1 MKRRTSGRWIVAC
14 AGLTLL
20 GALRADPV
28 DLAGA
33 DLRIEAVGDLAA
45 AADGY
50 VNTADGTA
58 TLTLAFDDDV
68 PALPSVSGA
77 IRLVKLG
84 TGTVTFPEARTYTG
98 GTVVSNGF
106 LAVSEPAWL
115 GAEDGAVELAG
126 GGLSFARTT
135 GGEIKLL
142 RAVTVAPGTT
152 GTLCNAAGGDR
163 LGVGN
168 AYVSFR
174 NATLRLAR
182 TGDETKTAAFSIVRT
197 NNSNYNANGLA
208 TGGTLDV
215 GPGTTLGVWEGDV
228 FGGANHQADIT
239 LVVREGASVNSG
251 GNHTPL
257 TPKVVL
263 EGGSRLLT
271 SGSLRGGGESTAGV
285 ENLIRT
291 ASWKNYDFTR
301 TVTVVPGSLT
311 GASTAVVEA
320 ANVHLAPDTQ
330 EAVIDVRA
338 GAVLEVQA
346 SLWPAQNRTNRSL
359 RKRGA
364 GTLRLCRPL
373 NIGGALTVEAGT
385 LQLAEGTSLGA
396 VSSVTV
402 APEARVELTDGT
414 ALPLP
419 PSPVSPGGFLAT
431 AEVWFDATRLTDY
444 ADGETVRSVLNFG
457 TVGGSF
463 GAFPRSDVRRPTYAA
478 TALNGRPA
486 LYFPGGSGGGGL
498 FLDAYTNHTDQITIY
513 LAMQWDGWTDDDG
526 GANCRWHGAL
536 SLGPGQIE
544 GQIAQNQED
553 YGVPGVVYVQFD
565 QTFDLVNFRY
575 SDGVQQLYPKF
586 DGTPTAQEPIL
597 LGFARAGKEHVA
609 SSWWTDAYP
618 AFRRVA
624 GTAGMPDY
632 NIDCI
637 GLGTRL
643 AYATDAASGTAL
655 VKPNT
660 TRALRGWIGELL
672 VFSRALTDA
681 ERAYVERYLQRKWG
695 ASALEAVEAPAVETT
710 AEATV
715 TVSVPEGSEAAFGTQ
730 NGSRA
735 EDGTSARRLV
745 KGGTGTLAL
754 AGVVDA
760 YETVRAEAG
769 TLKPRAR
776 RGAASAAAV
785 WLDADDATTVEAD
798 DGGRIV
804 RVANKGSK
812 GGFFV
817 QNPLQ
822 AANAPTPCPLPTRG
836 TLGGRSALVFDGDAA
851 LALADAVPV
860 TTNRR
865 AVCLLAVCVRD
876 GFEATAGK
884 GYWGCP
890 FALYDTSRKTF
901 DDGNGYH
908 WEELDGMTKLYN
920 ADGAGHGYETPYR
933 CADGAP
939 YVFGHWEE
947 LNCGLFGFDYAL
959 PDGTLTNDCRVVGG
973 GPNTA
978 LLYDLVQLGGRCR
991 DGGVPQ
997 WYGTGNTNNRMWRG
1011 RIGELIIF
1019 DRSPSRDQVAETVA
1033 YLRKKWL
1040 GLGTGSVTPP
1050 TFLTG
1055 GETAEP
1061 APGTT
1066 VAWNGTAEPAPGTA
1080 AWNGTVESAPGTAV
1094 AWDVASGATLACDG
1108 APLTLGVVTLADGA
1122 TLARTDLADAAA
1134 FRLFDADSLTFG
1146 GTVAVSAP
1154 SFPSGDVTLL
1164 TAASVSGTPTW
1175 SLMGTGAGSRKVTR
1189 RGSSFVITAPGL
1201 CLLIR

>member
-1 MKRRTSGRWIVAC
+1 MKRRTRGRWIVAC
-14 AGLTLL
+14 AGLALL

-33 DLRIEAVGDLAA
+33 DLRVGAVGDL

-50 VNTADGTA
+50 VNTADAAA

-84 TGTVTFPEARTYTG
+84 TGTVTFPAARTYTG

-115 GAEDGAVELAG
+115 GAEEGTVELAG

-135 GGEIKLL
+135 GEEIKLL

-152 GTLCNAAGGDR
+152 GTLRNAAGGDR
-163 LGVGN
+163 LGFGN
-168 AYVSFR
+168 DYVSFKD
-174 NATLRLAR
+174 ATLRLAR
-182 TGDETKTAAFSIVRT
+182 AGDETKTAAFRIVRT
-197 NNSNYNANGLA
+197 NGSTYQGNGRA

-215 GPGTTLGVWEGDV
+215 GPGTTLDVSDGDV
-228 FGGANHQADIT
+228 FGGANHQVDIT
-239 LVVREGASVNSG
+239 LIVREGASVNSG

-271 SGSLRGGGESTAGV
+271 NGGLRGGGETTAGV

-291 ASWKNYDFTR
+291 DSWMNYDFNR

-320 ANVHLAPDTQ
+320 ANVHLAPNTQ
-330 EAVIDVRA
+330 EAVLDVQA
-338 GAVLEVQA
+338 GAVLEVRA
-346 SLWPAQNRTNRSL
+346 SLWPAHGQLNRSL

-373 NIGGALTVEAGT
+373 NIGGALIVEAGA

-414 ALPLP
+414 ALTLP

-431 AEVWFDATRLTDY
+431 ADVWFDATRLTDY
-444 ADGETVRSVLNFG
+444 ADGETVRSVLNLG
-457 TVGGSF
+457 TAGGSF

-486 LYFPGGSGGGGL
+486 LYFPGGSSGGGL

-513 LAMQWDGWTDDDG
+513 LAMQWDGWTDNDE
-526 GANCRWHGAL
+526 GANCHWHGAL
-536 SLGPGQIE
+536 SLGPGQFDRE
-544 GQIAQNQED
+544 NED
-553 YGVPGVVYVQFD
+553 YGVYGVTYVQWN
-565 QTFDLVNFRY
+565 QTFDSVGFRY
-575 SDGVQQLYPKF
+575 SNGADQLLPGF
-586 DGTPTAQEPIL
+586 DGTPTTQEPIL
-597 LGFARAGKEHVA
+597 LGLSRAGTEHMA
-609 SSWWTDAYP
+609 CSWWTDAYP
-618 AFRRVA
+618 AFRRA
-624 GTAGMPDY
+624 NGTENMPAY
-632 NIDCI
+632 RIDCI

-643 AYATDAASGTAL
+643 AYELDAASGTAR

-660 TRALRGWIGELL
+660 NRALRGWIGELL
-672 VFSRALTDA
+672 VFSRVLTDA

-695 ASALEAVEAPAVETT
+695 ASVLEAVEAPAVETT

-715 TVSVPEGSEAAFGTQ
+715 TVSVPDGAVAALGAQ
-730 NGSRA
+730 
-735 EDGTSARRLV
+735 DGNQAGDGVSARRLV
-745 KGGTGTLAL
+745 KDGAGTLAL

-760 YETVRAEAG
+760 YGTVRAAAG
-769 TLKPRAR
+769 TLKPHAR

-785 WLDADDATTVEAD
+785 WLDADDVTTVEAD
-798 DGGRIV
+798 GEGRIL

-812 GGFFV
+812 GGFFA
-817 QNPLQ
+817 QNPHQ
-822 AANAPTPCPLPTRG
+822 ATDAPTLCPLPVRG
-836 TLGGRSALVFDGDAA
+836 TLGERSALIFDGDAA
-851 LALADAVPV
+851 LALADAAPA
-860 TTNRR
+860 TTDRR
-865 AVCLLAVCVRD
+865 AVCLFAVCVRD
-876 GFEATAGK
+876 GFEATDGK

-890 FALYDTSRKTF
+890 FALYDTSGKTF

-908 WEELDGMTKLYN
+908 WEELGETYKLYN
-920 ADGAGHGYETPYR
+920 VDGAGYGWESPYR

-991 DGGVPQ
+991 DGGAPQ

-1011 RIGELIIF
+1011 RIGEFIVF

-1040 GLGTGSVTPP
+1040 GLGAGPATPP
-1050 TFLTG
+1050 AFLTG
-1055 GETAEP
+1055 GETADP
-1061 APGTT
+1061 AS
-1066 VAWNGTAEPAPGTA
+1066 GTA
-1080 AWNGTVESAPGTAV
+1080 AWDGTVESAPGTAV
-1094 AWDVASGATLACDG
+1094 AWDVAAGATLACDG
-1108 APLTLGVVTLADGA
+1108 APLALGDVTLADGA
-1122 TLARTDLADAAA
+1122 ALARTDPADAAA
-1134 FRLFDADSLTFG
+1134 FRLFDAASLAFG
-1146 GTVAVSAP
+1146 GTVSVGAP

-1175 SLMGTGAGSRKVTR
+1175 SLTGPGAGTRKVTR
-1189 RGSSFVITAPGL
+1189 RGSAFVITAPGL

>member
-14 AGLTLL
+14 AGLALL

-33 DLRIEAVGDLAA
+33 DLRVEAVGDL

-50 VNTADGTA
+50 VNTAEGTA

-115 GAEDGAVELAG
+115 GAEEGTVELAG

-135 GGEIKLL
+135 GEEIKLL

-152 GTLCNAAGGDR
+152 GTLRNAAGGDR

-168 AYVSFR
+168 AYVSFQ

-182 TGDETKTAAFSIVRT
+182 TGDETKTAAFNIVRT
-197 NNSNYNANGLA
+197 DNSNYNANGLA

-301 TVTVVPGSLT
+301 MVTVVPGSLT

-320 ANVHLAPDTQ
+320 ASVHLAPDTQ
-330 EAVIDVRA
+330 EAIIDVRA
-338 GAVLEVQA
+338 DAVLEVQA

-414 ALPLP
+414 ALTLP
-419 PSPVSPGGFLAT
+419 PNPVSPGGFLAT
-431 AEVWFDATRLTDY
+431 AAVWFDATRLTDY
-444 ADGETVRSVLNFG
+444 ADGETVRSVLNLG
-457 TVGGSF
+457 TAGGSF

-486 LYFPGGSGGGGL
+486 LYFPGGSNGGGL

-526 GANCRWHGAL
+526 GVNCRWHGPL
-536 SLGPGQIE
+536 SLGPGQIDE
-544 GQIAQNQED
+544 SRED
-553 YGVPGVVYVQFD
+553 YGVPGVVYVQFN
-565 QTFDLVNFRY
+565 QTFDSASFRY
-575 SDGVQQLYPKF
+575 SNGADSLFPKF
-586 DGTPTAQEPIL
+586 DGTPTTQEPIL

-624 GTAGMPDY
+624 GTADMPAY
-632 NIDCI
+632 KIDCI

-643 AYATDAASGTAL
+643 AYATDAVSGTAL

-672 VFSRALTDA
+672 VFSRTLTDA

-695 ASALEAVEAPAVETT
+695 ASALEAVEVPAMETT

-715 TVSVPEGSEAAFGTQ
+715 TVSVPEGAVAALGTQ

-735 EDGTSARRLV
+735 EDGASARWLV
-745 KGGTGTLAL
+745 KDGAGTLAL
-754 AGVVDA
+754 SGVVDA
-760 YETVRAEAG
+760 YETVRAAAG

-798 DGGRIV
+798 GEGRIV
-804 RVANKGSK
+804 CVANKGSK
-812 GGFFV
+812 GGFFA
-817 QNPLQ
+817 QNPRQ

-851 LALADAVPV
+851 LALADAAPV

-865 AVCLLAVCVRD
+865 AVCLFAVCVRD

-890 FALYDTSRKTF
+890 FTLYDTSRKTF

-920 ADGAGHGYETPYR
+920 ADGAGYGYETPYR

-1011 RIGELIIF
+1011 RIGELIVF

-1040 GLGTGSVTPP
+1040 GLGAGSATPP
-1050 TFLTG
+1050 MFLTG
-1055 GETAEP
+1055 GETVEP
-1061 APGTT
+1061 IL
-1066 VAWNGTAEPAPGTA
+1066 GTAAWDGTVESPGTA
-1080 AWNGTVESAPGTAV
+1080 AWDGTVEPAPGTAV
-1094 AWDVASGATLACDG
+1094 AWEVAAGATLACDG
-1108 APLTLGVVTLADGA
+1108 APLALDDVTLADGA
-1122 TLARTDLADAAA
+1122 ALARTDLADAAA
-1134 FRLFDADSLTFG
+1134 FRLFDAASLAFG
-1146 GTVAVSAP
+1146 GVVSVGAP

-1175 SLMGTGAGSRKVTR
+1175 SLTGPGAGTRKVTR
-1189 RGSSFVITAPGL
+1189 RGSAFVITAPGL

>member
-1 MKRRTSGRWIVAC
+1 MRRRLNGMAVAAC
-14 AGLTLL
+14 TGLALL

-33 DLRIEAVGDLAA
+33 DLRVEAVGDLAA
-45 AADGY
+45 DGY
-50 VNTADGTA
+50 VNTDGTA

-84 TGTVTFPEARTYTG
+84 SGTVTFPEARTYTG

-135 GGEIKLL
+135 GDAIKLL
-142 RAVTVAPGTT
+142 RAVTVAAGTV
-152 GTLCNAAGGDR
+152 GTLRNAAGGDQ
-163 LGVGN
+163 LAFGN
-168 AYVSFR
+168 DYVSFKD
-174 NATLRLAR
+174 ATLRLVR
-182 TGDETKTAAFSIVRT
+182 TGDETKTAAFRIVRT
-197 NNSNYNANGLA
+197 NSSTYQGNGRA

-215 GPGTTLGVWEGDV
+215 GPGTTLGVSDGDV
-228 FGGANHQADIT
+228 FGGANHQVDIT
-239 LVVREGASVNSG
+239 LIVREGASVNSG
-251 GNHTPL
+251 GAHTPL
-257 TPKVVL
+257 TPKVIL

-271 SGSLRGGGESTAGV
+271 NGGLRGGGETTAGV

-291 ASWKNYDFTR
+291 DSWMNYDFNH
-301 TVTVVPGSLT
+301 TVTVVPGSRT

-320 ANVHLAPDTQ
+320 ANVHLAPQTQ
-330 EAVIDVRA
+330 EAVIDVQA
-338 GAVLEVQA
+338 DAVLEVRA
-346 SLWPAQNRTNRSL
+346 SLWPAHGQLNRSL

-414 ALPLP
+414 ALTLP

-431 AEVWFDATRLTDY
+431 ADVWFDAARLTDY
-444 ADGETVRSVLNFG
+444 ADGDTVRSVRNLG
-457 TVGGSF
+457 TAGGSF

-486 LYFPGGSGGGGL
+486 LYFPGGSNGGGL
-498 FLDAYTNHTDQITIY
+498 FLDTYTNHTDQITIY
-513 LAMQWDGWTDDDG
+513 LAMQWDGWTDETDEDKNR
-526 GANCRWHGAL
+526 GANCCWHGAL
-536 SLGPGQIE
+536 SLGPGQI
-544 GQIAQNQED
+544 AQNQED
-553 YGVPGVVYVQFD
+553 YGVYGVTYVQWD
-565 QTFDLVNFRY
+565 QTFDSVGFRY
-575 SDGVQQLYPKF
+575 SNGKDQLIPGF
-586 DGTPTAQEPIL
+586 DGTPTTREPVL
-597 LGFARAGKEHVA
+597 LGLSRAGTEHRA
-609 SSWWTDAYP
+609 CSWWTDASP
-618 AFRRVA
+618 AFRRVD
-624 GTAGMPDY
+624 GTENMPAY
-632 NIDCI
+632 KIDCI

-643 AYATDAASGTAL
+643 AYEMDTASGTAR

-660 TRALRGWIGELL
+660 NRALRGWIGELL
-672 VFSRALTDA
+672 VFSRPLTDV

-695 ASALEAVEAPAVETT
+695 ASALEAVEAPPVEAT

-715 TVSVPEGSEAAFGTQ
+715 TVSVPEGAVAALGAQ
-730 NGSRA
+730 DGNRA
-735 EDGTSARRLV
+735 EDDVSARRLV
-745 KGGTGTLAL
+745 KDGAGTLAL

-760 YETVRAEAG
+760 YGTVRAEAG
-769 TLKPRAR
+769 VLKPRAR

-798 DGGRIV
+798 GEGRIV

-812 GGFFV
+812 GGFFT

-822 AANAPTPCPLPTRG
+822 AADAPTPCPLPTRG
-836 TLGGRSALVFDGDAA
+836 ALGERSALVFDGDAA
-851 LALADAVPV
+851 LALVDAAPA
-860 TTNRR
+860 TTDRR
-865 AVCLLAVCVRD
+865 AVCLFAVCVRD

-890 FALYDTSRKTF
+890 FALYDTSRTTF

-908 WEELDGMTKLYN
+908 WEELGETYTLYN
-920 ADGAGHGYETPYR
+920 FGGAGYGYKTPYR

-959 PDGTLTNDCRVVGG
+959 PDGTLTNDVHVAYGS
-973 GPNTA
+973 NTA
-978 LLYDLVQLGGRCR
+978 FLYDLIQLGGRCR

-997 WYGTGNTNNRMWRG
+997 WYGTGNTKNRMWRG
-1011 RIGELIIF
+1011 RIGEFIVF

-1040 GLGTGSVTPP
+1040 GLGTGSATPP
-1050 TFLTG
+1050 AFLTG

-1061 APGTT
+1061 
-1066 VAWNGTAEPAPGTA
+1066 VPGTA
-1080 AWNGTVESAPGTAV
+1080 A
-1094 AWDVASGATLACDG
+1094 AWDVATGATLACDG
-1108 APLTLGVVTLADGA
+1108 APLALGDVTLADGA
-1122 TLARTDLADAAA
+1122 ALARTDLADAAA
-1134 FRLFDADSLTFG
+1134 FRLFDATSLAFG
-1146 GTVAVSAP
+1146 GTVSVAAP

-1175 SLMGTGAGSRKVTR
+1175 SLTGPGAGTRKVTR
-1189 RGSSFVITAPGL
+1189 RGSAFVITAPGL